1 MFNRNRAV
9 VAKLATLVHQPDSP
23 AIRQLFTDDFR
34 LHDAKYPDWPRG
46 HDGAIRMFAQMH
58 ALAPDIEL
66 IAEDIFGDDEKVC
79 VRWRY
84 RGTLTGAFEGRT
96 GDGSRFE
103 AIGISIYRFENGRIA
118 EDWGAD
124 VSLPPGHPWRSQVP

>member
-1 MFNRNRAV
+1 MLEHNKAAI
-9 VAKLATLVHQPDSP
+9 AKLGKLVREPHH
-23 AIRQLFTDDFR
+23 AVIRELFTENFQ

-46 HDGAIRMFAQMH
+46 HAGAIRMFEQMH
-58 ALAPDIEL
+58 SLAPDIEL
-66 IAEDIFGDDEKVC
+66 RVEDLFGDDEKIC

-84 RGTLTGAFEGRT
+84 RGTLTGAFEGRI

-103 AIGISIYRFENGRIA
+103 MIGISIYRFENGRIA

-124 VSLPPGHPWRSQVP
+124 VALPAGHPWRQ